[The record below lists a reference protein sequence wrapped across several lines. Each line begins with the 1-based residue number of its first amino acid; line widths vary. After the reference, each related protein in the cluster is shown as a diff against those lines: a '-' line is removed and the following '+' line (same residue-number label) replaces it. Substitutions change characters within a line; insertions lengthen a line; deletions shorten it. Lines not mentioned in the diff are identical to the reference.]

1 MDSLIPITIIT
12 LLILLNGLF
21 VAAEFAI
28 VGAPRAA
35 IERRA
40 AQGHRIAA
48 MVNRILHDPR
58 RQDHYIATAQL
69 GITLASLGLGMY
81 GEHFLAD
88 RIGRWFERLDLS
100 RWVATHAVASVLSVT
115 FLTYFHIVVGEM
127 VPKSLALQQA
137 TRTVL
142 WVTPLM
148 EWTKLAF
155 YPFIVG
161 LNHLGNGFLRLIG
174 VSRQTAS
181 LEHFHTSEELQYV
194 VRESQ
199 EGGLLRKESAQVLRK
214 LFEFGELTA
223 GEAMVPRVK
232 IVGVPLGATAEELAE
247 VVLGSQHTRYP
258 IYDGDLDHIVG
269 MVHIKD
275 ILRGILKND
284 LALLSRR
291 PREVPLVPE
300 TSTLDAV
307 HNAMHQART
316 QMVVVMDEHGGTAGL
331 LTIEDLFEEV
341 IGEVDEK
348 AVSRPKI
355 YQDTGGKLLV
365 DGTVRLEELG
375 ERLNHV
381 LEHEEVDTVSGLVL
395 ALLGRPPT
403 RGDVVFYDN
412 VRFEVTA
419 VEGHGVKECS
429 VTLAENK

>member
-1 MDSLIPITIIT
+1 MDSLIPVIVIT

-28 VGAPRAA
+28 VGAPRAT

-40 AQGHRIAA
+40 AQGNRLASR
-48 MVNRILHDPR
+48 VNRILHDPR

-81 GEHFLAD
+81 GEHVLAD
-88 RIGRWFERLDLS
+88 WIGRWFQRLDLS
-100 RWVATHAVASVLSVT
+100 RWIATHAVASGLSVT

-137 TRTVL
+137 ARTAL

-155 YPFIVG
+155 YPLILA
-161 LNHLGNGFLRLIG
+161 LNYLGNGFLRLIG
-174 VSRQTAS
+174 INRQSAS
-181 LEHFHTSEELQYV
+181 LEHFHTGEELQYI

-199 EGGLLRKESAQVLRK
+199 QGGLMRKKSAQVLRK

-223 GEAMVPRVK
+223 GEVMVPRVK
-232 IVGVPLGATAEELAE
+232 ISGVPLGASIEELAE
-247 VVLGSQHTRYP
+247 VLLHSQHTRYP
-258 IYDGDLDHIVG
+258 VYDGDLDHIVG

-275 ILRGILKND
+275 ILRGILKKD
-284 LALLSRR
+284 LAMLSRQ

-300 TSTLDAV
+300 TMTLDAV

-348 AVSRPKI
+348 ALSYPKI
-355 YQDTGGKLLV
+355 HQDARGKLLV

-375 ERLNHV
+375 ERLLQS

-395 ALLGRPPT
+395 ALLGRPPAKA
-403 RGDVVFYDN
+403 DVVFYDG
-412 VRFEVTA
+412 VRFEVTDI
-419 VEGHGVKECS
+419 EGHGVKECE
-429 VTLAENK
+429 VTLVDKK